1 MSAPPSFPTLAGQ
14 GWSVH
19 KKPTFST
26 IVASHVSGREVRDAL
41 YANPIWQFELTFD
54 GLDGTSGANGALGP
68 ESLQA
73 LMGLYLQMQGQF
85 GTFLFV
91 DPTDN
96 FALNQTL
103 GTGDGATTAFTLTRT
118 LGGFTEP
125 VGWATSVSA
134 VSVGGAALT
143 SGWSIATPN
152 SLTFATAPAAGAA
165 VEASFA
171 YAFLCRFDGD
181 DLDFEQFMS
190 NLWRAESVKF
200 RSLRAQ

>member
-73 LMGLYLQMQGQF
+73 LMGLFLQMQGQF

-143 SGWSIATPN
+143 TGWSIATPN

-165 VEASFA
+165 VVASFA
-171 YAFLCRFDGD
+171 